1 MYKVIIVEDDPM
13 VSMINRHYIEQ
24 DSRFSVI
31 EVFRNGTDALDF
43 LLKNKVDLAILDI
56 YMPGMD
62 GLTLLKKIR
71 TKEIDTDVI
80 MVTASNEKSTLDT
93 LLKFGV
99 VDYLVKPF
107 VQIRFQQ
114 ALDKFAQH
122 SKAEEEVTV
131 LSQNKIDEIM
141 NPEHRD
147 DTENDMPKGIQ
158 QKTLTKIK
166 QYMHAGNKK
175 GYTAEEIA
183 AHLNI
188 SRVTIRKYM
197 AYLLKNGQIS
207 ENLDYET
214 GGRPSVIYLP
224 KFLNH

>member
-24 DSRFSVI
+24 DRRFSVI

-56 YMPGMD
+56 YMPEMD
-62 GLTLLKKIR
+62 GLSLLKKIR
-71 TKEIDTDVI
+71 MKEINTDVI

-107 VQIRFQQ
+107 VQSRFQR
-114 ALDKFAQH
+114 ALDKFVQY
-122 SKAEEEVTV
+122 SKAAEDVTV
-131 LSQNKIDEIM
+131 LNQNKIDEIM
-141 NPEHRD
+141 NTEHND
-147 DTENDMPKGIQ
+147 ESENDMPKGIQ
-158 QKTLTKIK
+158 HKTLDKIK
-166 QYMHAGNKK
+166 EYMQISNKK

-183 AHLNI
+183 EHLNI
-188 SRVTIRKYM
+188 SKVTIRKYM
-197 AYLLKNGQIS
+197 TYLLKNGQIS
-207 ENLDYET
+207 EKLDYET
-214 GGRPSVIYLP
+214 GGRPKMVY
-224 KFLNH
+224 FLNKKF